1 MNKIKI
7 GKLVIKI
14 LLAWITLISILFIG
28 YVATLISIEA
38 AAVPKVEAMLYDPCP
53 YANDIVVATIIMEAG
68 GEYHVGALEAVYE
81 VIMTRAKKRKMTP
94 AQVCLQRKQ
103 FSCWN
108 NKADGIKALEDTITE
123 AKEHP
128 RWIIAQNILGK
139 ETNYTKGAD
148 HYHADYVT
156 PYWAK
161 SMEKTVVIGRHIF
174 YK

>member
-1 MNKIKI
+1 MKSIS
-7 GKLVIKI
+7 LTI
-14 LLAWITLISILFIG
+14 LTIF
-28 YVATLISIEA
+28 ATLALAEKA
-38 AAVPKVEAMLYDPCP
+38 DAYTYDPCP
-53 YANDIVVATIIMEAG
+53 YADDIIVATIIMEAG

-108 NKADGIKALEDTITE
+108 GKADGIKALEETIAK

-128 RWIIAQNILGK
+128 RWVIAQNILGK
-139 ETNYTKGAD
+139 KTNYTNGAD
-148 HYHADYVT
+148 HYHADYVS
-156 PYWAK
+156 PYWK
-161 SMEKTVVIGRHIF
+161 DSMTVTVKIGRHIF

>member
-1 MNKIKI
+1 M
-7 GKLVIKI
+7 KI
-14 LLAWITLISILFIG
+14 LLMWLVVVFSIVCG
-28 YVATLISIEA
+28 ETCEATNYEQ
-38 AAVPKVEAMLYDPCP
+38 
-53 YANDIVVATIIMEAG
+53 DIVISTIILEAG
-68 GEYHVGALEAVYE
+68 GEYKAGALEAIYE
-81 VIMTRAKKRKMTP
+81 VIINRAKKRNLTP
-94 AQVCLQRKQ
+94 AEVCLQRKQ

-108 NKADGIKALEDTITE
+108 NLTIDDGINI
-123 AKEHP
+123 AKNHK
-128 RWIIAQNILGK
+128 RWAIAKNILGK